1 MERKHPRGGDS
12 LVSCLLH
19 FTSSMDQF
27 FPGCSVVTGLL
38 HLMLFSITVLQCHE
52 IVWQQAPRADRWADK
67 AGQMEPAGA
76 RTQPGRWD
84 QAG

>member
-38 HLMLFSITVLQCHE
+38 HLMAFQHYSI
-52 IVWQQAPRADRWADK
+52 AMP
-67 AGQMEPAGA
+67 
-76 RTQPGRWD
+76 
-84 QAG
+84 